1 MGHYL
6 KIVDDN
12 IVEAPYKTKR
22 GNTTII
28 GYNKKSN
35 ERVLLEDGYTEFE
48 FPAFQYTIVSGN
60 IVEKVDS
67 LEQLEPITEGPLY
80 VTKLQ
85 IRRAMRAL
93 GVENVLNS
101 ILASNDQFKNDWT
114 DAQEIDL
121 NDPMVQQIV
130 TLGII
135 SQETFDLIKN
145 TILNDGNIPE
155 EPQVEQEEEEE
166 PQQEEPQQ
174 EEN

>member
-1 MGHYL
+1 MSYYL
-6 KIVDDN
+6 KIVDNN
-12 IVEAPYKTKR
+12 IMEAPY
-22 GNTTII
+22 NII
-28 GYNKKSN
+28 KGDQNIFGYNKESN
-35 ERVLLEDGYTEFE
+35 ETMLLADGYIKFDKSIDN
-48 FPAFQYTIVSGN
+48 YVIVSGN
-60 IVEKVDS
+60 IVEKNIS
-67 LEQLEPITEGPLY
+67 EELQEEGPLY

-121 NDPMVQQIV
+121 NDPMVQQVV

-145 TILNDGNIPE
+145 TILNNGNIPE
-155 EPQVEQEEEEE
+155 EPQEEEEE
-166 PQQEEPQQ
+166 TQEEPFQEDPQQ